1 MDCSL
6 PGSSI
11 HGIFQA
17 RILGWVAISFS
28 RRSSQ
33 PRVRTWVSRI
43 AGRHFA
49 TWATREAPIY
59 KCVCVCRHI
68 YMYKGMCV
76 WAKSPELC
84 PTLCD
89 PMDYSLPDPSA
100 HGILQARKLKWV
112 DVPSS
117 MGSSQSRDQA
127 HVSYVSALAGKF
139 FTTSTTWEASIMMK
153 MSPGNRDCWLDY
165 YTARTKSGHVHPA
178 S

>member
-1 MDCSL
+1 MEFSRQEYWGGL
-6 PGSSI
+6 PFPSPGPLPNPGFEPGSPTL
-11 HGIFQA
+11 QA
-17 RILGWVAISFS
+17 DTLPPEPPGKPLYIS
-28 RRSSQ
+28 
-33 PRVRTWVSRI
+33 VCV
-43 AGRHFA
+43 
-49 TWATREAPIY
+49 
-59 KCVCVCRHI
+59 CVCVCRHI